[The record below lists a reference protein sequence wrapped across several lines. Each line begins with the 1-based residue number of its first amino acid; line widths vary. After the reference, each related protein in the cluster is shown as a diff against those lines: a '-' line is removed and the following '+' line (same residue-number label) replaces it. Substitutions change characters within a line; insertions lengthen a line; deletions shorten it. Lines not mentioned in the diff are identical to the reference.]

1 MVLIRGL
8 LQFYLTD
15 DGLMLNDF
23 LKNIREHKI
32 AKKGDRILAAVSGG
46 IDSMVMADLLQKAGL
61 LSGIAHCNFQLRGK
75 ESNLDEQLVR
85 KFAEKTGVPF
95 HSIRFATRVHARKKS
110 ISIEMAAREL
120 RYEWFRRI
128 REEEGYSAV
137 AVAHNM
143 NDNIETLILNLVRGT
158 GIAGLT
164 GMKPDAGNIIR
175 PLLFAARK
183 SIEEYQEKNK
193 IPFREDRTNADT
205 IFIRNKIRH
214 QVIPILREINPS
226 VESTLNETAGRL
238 DAIYDFISDETS
250 KIRKS
255 IFREEGNKTIV
266 NIVRLAP
273 YIHNK
278 ALLFELFRPYG
289 VSGTL
294 VKDLQSISKG
304 RTGRQIFTGTS
315 RILRNRGDIII
326 SAQTENECQQY
337 KAEGPADLKKC
348 PQIASVRSV
357 AAGKS
362 MVIDTDPGS
371 AYLDFH
377 KICFPVTI
385 RKWRDGDFFYP
396 FGMNSRKK
404 LSDFFTDVKL
414 SRFDKEKVM
423 ILESG
428 GQIAWII
435 GWRID
440 NRFRITK
447 STKKVLVLKADR
459 S

>member
-8 LQFYLTD
+8 QQFYLTD
-15 DGLMLNDF
+15 DELMLNDF

-32 AKKGDRILAAVSGG
+32 AMKGDRILAAVSGG

-61 LSGIAHCNFQLRGK
+61 LAGIAHCNFQLRGR
-75 ESNLDEQLVR
+75 ESLLDEQLVR

-95 HSIRFATRVHARKKS
+95 HSIRFATRVYARKKG

-120 RYEWFRRI
+120 RYDWFRRI
-128 REEEGYSAV
+128 SEEEGYDAI

-164 GMKPDAGNIIR
+164 GMKTDSGNIIR

-183 SIEEYQEKNK
+183 SIREYQEKNK

-214 QVIPILREINPS
+214 EVIPVLREINPS
-226 VESTLNETAGRL
+226 VESTINETACRL
-238 DAIYDFISDETS
+238 EGIYDFISGETS

-255 IFREEGNKTIV
+255 VFREEGEEIIV
-266 NIVRLAP
+266 NIIKLAP
-273 YIHNK
+273 YINNK
-278 ALLFELFRPYG
+278 ALLYELFRPYG
-289 VSGTL
+289 VSGSL
-294 VKDLQSISKG
+294 VKDIQSISKG
-304 RTGRQIFTGTS
+304 RTGKQVLTGTF

-326 SAQTENECQQY
+326 SKQNENELGQHT
-337 KAEGPADLKKC
+337 AAGPADLRKC
-348 PQIASVRSV
+348 PQIASVRTV
-357 AAGKS
+357 AADRK
-362 MVIDTDPGS
+362 MVIDTGPGS
-371 AYLDFH
+371 ASLDFH

-385 RKWRDGDFFYP
+385 RKWQNGDFFYP
-396 FGMNSRKK
+396 FGMNRRKK
-404 LSDFFTDVKL
+404 LSDFFTDIKL

-447 STKKVLVLKADR
+447 TTRKVLVLKAR
-459 S
+459 SS